1 MNELVAALVTGGV
14 SIVGAVVAL
23 IVSWLNTKRIR
34 GEMDSLRREIDAGGG
49 RYYILCPSCGAKVF
63 LRGDAVKVDTDQPDE
78 A

>member
-34 GEMDSLRREIDAGGG
+34 GEMDSLRREIDAGGVG
-49 RYYILCPSCGAKVF
+49 IIFSARPVVQKFSCAAT
-63 LRGDAVKVDTDQPDE
+63 R
-78 A
+78 